1 MTDICSIFSLLRTT
15 SRALFFCL
23 LLTLCCGVSGLAQRT
38 FFFPQIGDGVV
49 ANIQFQTTLVF
60 VNTGEAVTVQVQ
72 FFSTGSGTP
81 LAVTLG
87 NLGTDDTFMID
98 LTEGGSVSLQTPG
111 LGGIVVDYA
120 RVTDPRAQ
128 TSGQNLLG
136 GTAVF
141 TRTDVATGVVLYEA
155 GVPATESLN
164 TFTLFVDTL
173 GNLDTGLALVNVD
186 PVAVAG
192 PIPEVT
198 LSLFD
203 TEFAQIAT
211 TQVPIGAGEHRAR
224 FIGEYFDLV
233 PGANEMQGSVVGN
246 SAANLAA
253 VTLREL
259 KGVEFPAGVPTLTTF
274 PVVGGA
280 APSAVAGSFALLDS
294 DRVAVTLQIPNLPWA
309 RQIRLRFMSD
319 DTELGSFERLVSAGR
334 TLSDVFLFPSRS
346 ARIDRIEIELT
357 GKEGN
362 RAHYV
367 ISR

>member
-1 MTDICSIFSLLRTT
+1 MSFPYRHFIHQPGHFLPRRL
-15 SRALFFCL
+15 
-23 LLTLCCGVSGLAQRT
+23 LAQRT